1 MMPGMDGYQTM
12 NKIREFDK
20 FEDLTI
26 IAVTANAMPGDKDK
40 CLTAGANDY
49 MSKPVDVGQ
58 LLTMMKLWL

>member
-1 MMPGMDGYQTM
+1 MDGYQTM

>member
-1 MMPGMDGYQTM
+1 MPAMDGYEAM
-12 NKIREFDK
+12 NKIREQKAFKDI
-20 FEDLTI
+20 TI
-26 IAVTANAMPGDKDK
+26 IAVTANAMQGDKEK